1 MVITIPLVMII
12 TIIYAIHRRGIS
24 FIKWKP
30 ALFSYKNIAFPAP
43 PKYSSFAADF
53 SLKIVNILGLYS
65 V

>member
-1 MVITIPLVMII
+1 MVFTIPLVMI
-12 TIIYAIHRRGIS
+12 TIIYAINRKGIS

>member
-1 MVITIPLVMII
+1 MITIPLVMI

-30 ALFSYKNIAFPAP
+30 ALFSHKNIAFAAP
-43 PKYSSFAADF
+43 HKYSYFAADF

>member
-1 MVITIPLVMII
+1 MLITIPLVMI

-30 ALFSYKNIAFPAP
+30 ALFSHKNIAFAAP
-43 PKYSSFAADF
+43 HKYSYFAADF